1 MDDGWTI
8 YPDSVS
14 RCCTRLEEGRKEGR
28 AKPDQNNHNG
38 FDGRSRPLSLSR
50 LPRKY
55 LVSTHVFSQ
64 SLPNISDLCSF
75 DCLSIMGTGGRERE
89 IRNDEGEA

>member
-1 MDDGWTI
+1 MDGQSIQIAFHVAARDW
-8 YPDSVS
+8 
-14 RCCTRLEEGRKEGR
+14 REEGR

-89 IRNDEGEA
+89 REIRNDEGEA